1 MKRKLWDKKTIFFIL
16 FILGLFSIF
25 FVWREFNPELWS
37 RNFVL
42 TTNGVQH
49 FRKWLDVS
57 GWTKLVFKISYDKYE
72 QVYEWAELLSVK
84 KMIENIILKNIDER
98 ISWLW
103 VSDYR
108 AYVQSMDNNPYIVVE
123 IGGIADL
130 DQAKDIIGKTVEL
143 EFRLPNEG
151 EPTYAIKQARK
162 KLAQNLKNEI
172 ENNDGMI
179 DSFAD
184 ARWSENIYYD
194 HWTGVTLWQLPEIY
208 KNNPRLLTSV
218 SVGSISKIISDTYDV
233 VEYRDQSGSV
243 QSTEMY
249 GYTFYRIN
257 DIQEVSRDTATP
269 NDVVDVAEQLWY
281 KYDTTIEKWLSEWIN
296 TYEYVDGNLVYS
308 LWAVAEKQTAYDIKV
323 VQVAGN
329 SMLGAS
335 SWDIQAAADQKAETL
350 LMVENNIKTKDSFV
364 GADIVADG
372 WIDIDQ
378 LKSIIPSFD
387 DNNIEIDGIYTYI
400 ELATNYIVYVRD
412 TKNSS
417 EDLLSK
423 LVVTNVNQT
432 KFENLMTSK
441 VLYDMESV
449 FVQDRET
456 WKTAKSKNGDILNG
470 AYFKYA
476 NTSQDQVWKPVVAI
490 NFDDKG
496 TSIFCDI
503 TSDNVWN
510 QMAIFVWWEMLTSPV
525 IRSKIC
531 GWTAQIDGD
540 FTMDWAKEL
549 VDALN
554 NGALPAPLVLMQE
567 EKISP
572 TLWASALTWALIA
585 AWIGIVAI
593 FVFMFIMYGW
603 KQAVVTLSVLVSF
616 MVVLWLFMKL
626 VDYALSLSWIA
637 AVVLSIWMAVDAN
650 ILIYERMKEEEAKWK
665 TKDSA
670 IETAY
675 ERSRPAIRDG
685 NISTGLIA
693 LLLFM
698 LGSNM
703 FKGFGTM
710 LMVTVLLTLLL
721 NVPLTR
727 MLLKR
732 VYKFK

>member
-1 MKRKLWDKKTIFFIL
+1 MKRKLWNKKTIFLIL

-37 RNFVL
+37 RSFIL
-42 TTNGVQH
+42 TTDGVQH

-72 QVYEWAELLSVK
+72 QVYEGAELLSVK
-84 KMIENIILKNIDER
+84 KMIENIILKNIDNR

-108 AYVQSMDNNPYIVVE
+108 AYVQSMDNTPYIVVE

-143 EFRLPNEG
+143 EFRLPNEV
-151 EPTYAIKQARK
+151 EPTAAYKQARK
-162 KLAQNLKNEI
+162 QLAQDLKNEI
-172 ENNDGMI
+172 ENNGWMI
-179 DSFAD
+179 DKFAD
-184 ARWSENIYYD
+184 AKWAENIYYD
-194 HWTGVTLWQLPEIY
+194 HWSGVTLGQLPEVY
-208 KNNPRLLTSV
+208 KNNAKLLTNATI
-218 SVGSISKIISDTYDV
+218 GSISNIVSDTYDV

-249 GYTFYRIN
+249 GYTFYRVN
-257 DIQEVSRDTATP
+257 DIKETTRDTATV
-269 NDVVDVAEQLWY
+269 NDVVDVAEQLAY
-281 KYDTTIEKWLSEWIN
+281 VYDTKMEKWLAEGIN
-296 TYEYVDGNLVYS
+296 TYDYVDGNLVYN
-308 LWAVAEKQTAYDIKV
+308 LWAVAEWQAAYDIKI
-323 VQVAGN
+323 VQVAGE

-335 SWDIQAAADQKAETL
+335 SGDIQDAVDRKAEML
-350 LMVENNIKTKDSFV
+350 LSVKDTIKTKESFD

-372 WIDIDQ
+372 WIDIEQ
-378 LKSIIPSFD
+378 LKSLIPSFD
-387 DNNIEIDGIYTYI
+387 ENNIEEVVTYT
-400 ELATNYIVYVRD
+400 ELVTNYVVYVRD
-412 TKNSS
+412 SKLEN

-423 LVVTNVNQT
+423 LIVQNVNKDQ
-432 KFENLMTSK
+432 FEKLMTSK
-441 VLYDMESV
+441 VLYDIESV

-456 WKTAKSKNGDILNG
+456 WKIAKSKNGDILNG

-496 TSIFCDI
+496 TTIFCDI
-503 TSDNVWN
+503 TSDNIGN
-510 QMAIFVWWEMLTSPV
+510 QMAIFVWWDMLTSPV

-531 GWTAQIDGD
+531 GWTAQIDGG
-540 FTMDWAKEL
+540 FTMDSAKEL

-554 NGALPAPLVLMQE
+554 DGALPAPLVLMQE

-585 AWIGIVAI
+585 AWVGILAI

-603 KQAVVTLSVLVSF
+603 RQALVTLSVLVSF
-616 MVVLWLFMKL
+616 MVILWLFMKF
-626 VDYALSLSWIA
+626 VDYALSLSGIA
-637 AVVLSIWMAVDAN
+637 AVILSIGMAVDAN

-665 TKDSA
+665 TRDSA
-670 IETAY
+670 IDTAY
-675 ERSRPAIRDG
+675 DRSRPAIRDG

-710 LMVTVLLTLLL
+710 LMVTVWLTLLV

-727 MLLKR
+727 MLLKWFYR
-732 VYKFK
+732 K